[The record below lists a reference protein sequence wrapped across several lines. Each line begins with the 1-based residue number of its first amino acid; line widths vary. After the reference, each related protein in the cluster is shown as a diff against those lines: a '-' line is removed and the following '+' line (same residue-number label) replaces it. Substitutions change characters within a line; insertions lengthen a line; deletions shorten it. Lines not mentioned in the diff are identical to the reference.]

1 MSEMLD
7 KFKAFVESED
17 LLRFLDKINFIVK
30 LNDKYFKKFE
40 SFSVEKQ
47 NMLIE
52 KIIEKYSSKEY
63 KDKEYSKGRMPDEYL
78 YHILFLYASNRCPDV
93 SEKYSNLSFFAGA
106 FRINEKLDIVKYL
119 GQGTLYQNYK
129 L

>member
-1 MSEMLD
+1 MSKMLD

-17 LLRFLDKINFIVK
+17 FLRFLDKVSFIDK

-52 KIIEKYSSKEY
+52 KIIEKYNSKEY
-63 KDKEYSKGRMPDEYL
+63 KDREYSKGRMPDEYL
-78 YHILFLYASNRCPDV
+78 YHILFLYASYHCPDI
-93 SEKYSNLSFFAGA
+93 SEKYSDLAFFAGA
-106 FRINEKLDIVKYL
+106 YRINKKFDIVKFS
-119 GQGTLYQNYK
+119 GQGILYEVYK